1 MNKINLE
8 IIEYIKNVDFDENL
22 KQFFIAAIIFEL
34 RNMDSNRFTAS
45 YESMI
50 ENAIEFDEEL

>member
-8 IIEYIKNVDFDENL
+8 IIDYIQNSDFDENL
-22 KQFFIAAIIFEL
+22 KQFFINAIIFEI
-34 RNMDSNRFTAS
+34 RNPNVSRYTSS

-50 ENAIEFDEEL
+50 ENAIKSQNGD